1 MPRRTNALPKPWRK
15 RKGKKGPYTGNWI
28 VKVNGNEVNL
38 RTMVLDGPDGAIERS
53 KQALAGRRSFRSDAD
68 RVVDDM
74 ETMTPAVASP
84 PAVLPAPAVAADA
97 APAPAPGVQPDAVI
111 PPPATLRAL
120 PAISSEAEAEAAATS
135 AAAAETAAAG
145 DAPGSGA
152 APDGAPDVPPE
163 VLDEFLRQGAEV
175 LVDAQLGLQ
184 AAIIKRRTGKIAAQ
198 VAPDSKLRK
207 MAADAWVA
215 QLKIWFPADVML
227 PPWAIA
233 LLLPLLAI
241 PGQVAGATDPP
252 ADEAP
257 AAAGADVREAA

>member
-1 MPRRTNALPKPWRK
+1 MKRPKPLRK
-15 RKGKKGPYTGNWI
+15 KKNGKHVGNYY
-28 VKVNGNEVNL
+28 VKIRGREVNL
-38 RTMVLDGPDGAIERS
+38 GTKIIDGPDGVTARID
-53 KQALAGRRSFRSDAD
+53 QALAGRRNFRSDLD
-68 RVVDDM
+68 RAVDQMENVV
-74 ETMTPAVASP
+74 PAAPTLSPAPPPSP
-84 PAVLPAPAVAADA
+84 PVPLEAPPAPPSS
-97 APAPAPGVQPDAVI
+97 PAISPDQVI
-111 PPPATLRAL
+111 PPPPLLRAL
-120 PAISSEAEAEAAATS
+120 PAISSDAQEEAAATS
-135 AAAAETAAAG
+135 AAAAETAAGAESGSDAAG
-145 DAPGSGA
+145 
-152 APDGAPDVPPE
+152 DGAPDVPPE

-175 LVDAQLGLQ
+175 LVDAQIGLQ

-252 ADEAP
+252 AEEVVTD
-257 AAAGADVREAA
+257 AAAADVREAA